1 MLGEEREQKWKES
14 ILRRILKKKIVPRDI
29 VVLTIIQTL
38 RVEVVLKII
47 QTLRIEVA
55 QREVKKRKKAYI
67 QFFY

>member
-1 MLGEEREQKWKES
+1 MKGKHFKENS
-14 ILRRILKKKIVPRDI
+14 KKENSSKRYSS
-29 VVLTIIQTL
+29 LTIIQTL